1 MRWQPLCRLFLYATH
16 PMTGFFA
23 GVKRGTGRSILQ
35 RVASHLRPQ
44 RSSARSRLNQPPP
57 RRVKLNLQGQEFAM
71 CFFLGGKGVDLE
83 IITSNV
89 RLF

>member
-1 MRWQPLCRLFLYATH
+1 
-16 PMTGFFA
+16 MTGSTSRGGETA
-23 GVKRGTGRSILQ
+23 GAGNGSLNPPKGCFPLAT
-35 RVASHLRPQ
+35 
-44 RSSARSRLNQPPP
+44 SANTLARWRLNQPPP

-71 CFFLGGKGVDLE
+71 CFFLGGKGGDVE